1 MKPSRSVILFYAQLL
16 VIFTLPFPLL
26 ASSYAIVILLLVF
39 LYSLIKSASF
49 RQQIWS
55 SFLSNKIAQ
64 VLVVLFIVYAFSTII
79 HPIIDSDRTF
89 RFSAIEKRLAFFA
102 LPFLFANIKAYDND
116 QILKFFYIYIIV
128 IVSSTLVALSSGL
141 YYTISSGSNYFYDSE
156 KQVLFNN
163 FMYHRLGSYV
173 GMHAVYYAEYVLLAF
188 IMWVSFSYYHF
199 LNWSI
204 KRRSLAILLAIYF
217 LGVMFLLKSAAIL
230 IILLVIVALFT
241 VYYLYKAK
249 DVISIRMKLLIAVI
263 GIFVVVTLAD
273 RAISKIGSK
282 ADFFTYDLS
291 QPGGGEWNGIN
302 LRLAKWHVAKL
313 AIKDN
318 WVIGVGPGNTT
329 STLDTY
335 YEKVGFTYALQ
346 LHYNTHNQFLQT
358 FLALGMLGVLI
369 LFVLFS
375 IAIWHSLNKKDSVMF
390 LFIISFL
397 LFSISEST
405 LTVNKGIVFF
415 SIFLCFFSY
424 LPEKSS
430 YYLNASKHN
439 N

>member
-1 MKPSRSVILFYAQLL
+1 MKLTRSIILFYAQLL
-16 VIFTLPFPLL
+16 VIVTLPFHFL
-26 ASSYAIVILLLVF
+26 ASSYAIGILLLVF
-39 LYSLIKSASF
+39 LYSLFKSSSF
-49 RQQIWS
+49 RKETWS

-64 VLVVLFIVYAFSTII
+64 LLVLIFVAYVSSTIL
-79 HPIIDSDRTF
+79 HQIIDSDKTF
-89 RFSAIEKRLAFFA
+89 QLAAIEQRLSFFIF
-102 LPFLFANIKAYDND
+102 PFLFANIKAYNNK
-116 QILKFFYIYIIV
+116 QIQKFFYVYIII
-128 IVSSTLVALSSGL
+128 IVSSTLIALSAGL
-141 YYTISSGSNYFYDSE
+141 YYTISSGSIYFYDSGR
-156 KQVLFNN
+156 QVVFNN
-163 FMYHRLGSYV
+163 FMYHRLGDYV
-173 GMHAVYYAEYVLLAF
+173 GIHAVYYAEYVLLAF

-204 KRRSLAILLAIYF
+204 KLRSLAILLTIYF
-217 LGVMFLLKSAAIL
+217 IGVLFLLKSAAIL
-230 IILLVIVALFT
+230 IILLVIVGLFT
-241 VYYLYKAK
+241 TYYLYKAK
-249 DVISIRMKLLIAVI
+249 EIISIPMKLLIAVI
-263 GIFVVVTLAD
+263 AVFFVMILAD
-273 RAISKIGSK
+273 RAISKIGAK

-318 WVIGVGPGNTT
+318 WLIGVGPGKTI

-346 LHYNTHNQFLQT
+346 LHFNPHNQFLHT
-358 FLALGMLGVLI
+358 FLTLGIIGIIILI
-369 LFVLFS
+369 VVFS
-375 IAIWHSLNKKDSVMF
+375 VSIRHSLNKKDFVMF

-405 LTVNKGIVFF
+405 LAVNKGIVFF

-424 LPEKSS
+424 LPKKSS
-430 YYLNASKHN
+430 YYLNASKYN